1 MTCESPYSLA
11 LMDRAAVTL
20 ARFLFFPA
28 LESHRPV
35 SRLFEPRC
43 ADLSNGCDCDA
54 YFKASTIPH
63 GWSILSPQT
72 YHPKKKRGEL
82 ELNLVYRRPSF

>member
-1 MTCESPYSLA
+1 MTCESSYSLA
-11 LMDRAAVTL
+11 LTDRAAVTL
-20 ARFLFFPA
+20 ACFLFFPA

-35 SRLFEPRC
+35 SCLFEPRC

-63 GWSILSPQT
+63 RWSTLSPET
-72 YHPKKKRGEL
+72 YKLKKKRGEL
-82 ELNLVYRRPSF
+82 ELNLVY